1 MYEQWVQAAHLG
13 QVSGAVMLDL
23 SAAFDLVTP
32 ELLIKKL
39 GIYGLEPSFLNWI
52 QSYMTERYQGVWIDH
67 VLSSFLKCEVGVPQ
81 GSNLGP
87 LFFLLYVNDL
97 PFTLDCSMEQYADD
111 STLTAT
117 GATVDAINASLE
129 GNCAVVS
136 EWMEKN
142 KLKLNADKTHI
153 LTLGTEERIS
163 LPGNK
168 INIKMDGIE
177 LEESEEKYETLL
189 GCQI

>member
-1 MYEQWVQAAHLG
+1 M
-13 QVSGAVMLDL
+13 
-23 SAAFDLVTP
+23 
-32 ELLIKKL
+32 
-39 GIYGLEPSFLNWI
+39 PSFLNWI
-52 QSYMTERYQGVWIDH
+52 HSYMTERYQGVWIDH

-97 PFTLDCSMEQYADD
+97 PFILDCSMEQYADD

-129 GNCAVVS
+129 ENCAVVS
-136 EWMEKN
+136 EWMERN

-163 LPGNK
+163 KPGNK
-168 INIKMDGIE
+168 VNVKMDGIE
-177 LEESEEKYETLL
+177 LEES
-189 GCQI
+189 